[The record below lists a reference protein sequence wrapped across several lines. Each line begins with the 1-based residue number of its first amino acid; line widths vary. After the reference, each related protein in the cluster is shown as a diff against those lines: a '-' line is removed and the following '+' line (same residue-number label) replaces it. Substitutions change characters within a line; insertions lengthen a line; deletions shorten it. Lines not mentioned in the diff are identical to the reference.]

1 MSPHERQA
9 IDRAT
14 QFTSELEGL
23 DAASRQRLMAL
34 AHQAGL
40 DTARAA
46 IEPLSDDE
54 RELLEMFRAAPLAA
68 KVNAIKALQG
78 NARKGSMSQA
88 QQTFNAPV
96 SGRVAG
102 RDYREHDPPTKRGA
116 KKR

>member
-1 MSPHERQA
+1 MPPTRSTE
-9 IDRAT
+9 
-14 QFTSELEGL
+14 SEKGRSS
-23 DAASRQRLMAL
+23 AYSC
-34 AHQAGL
+34 
-40 DTARAA
+40 
-46 IEPLSDDE
+46 DDE

-68 KVNAIKALQG
+68 KADAIKVLQG